1 MVISLES
8 RSPALEVERPDTSV
22 VEAESRRRLPVVG
35 DRTLV
40 FGSLGVVG
48 LGFAVLAF
56 TWGQVAGEA
65 IVARQLPYV
74 VSGGLTGL
82 ALVVVGTA
90 LCVVVA
96 WRSERRA
103 DQWELERI
111 CALVR
116 ELSDELRAD
125 R

>member
-8 RSPALEVERPDTSV
+8 RSSLEVERQDPAV
-22 VEAESRRRLPVVG
+22 VQAEGRRRFPVLG

-40 FGSLGVVG
+40 FGSLGLVG

-74 VSGGLTGL
+74 VSGGFTGL

-90 LCVVVA
+90 LCTVSA
-96 WRSERRA
+96 WRAERRA

-111 CALVR
+111 CALVQ
-116 ELSDELRAD
+116 ELTEDLRAG